1 MPQRSSSVKFID
13 LFSGIGGMRLGFES
27 SGFKC
32 VFSSEWDKYAQITYE
47 ANFNECPAGDITKI
61 HAEDIP
67 KHNVLVAGFPCQP
80 FSKAG
85 KQLGLM
91 DLRGQMF
98 FEIQRLLEYHRP
110 EAFLL
115 ENVKR
120 LKSHDNGYTFNLIS
134 NILSGAVDKIPQHV
148 KLDKDLLKKL
158 KFNLDYKIYS
168 CILNAKDFGLPQ
180 NRERL
185 YIVGFRKKL
194 ANDSKFEFKWPKPFF
209 TETKVNSILQS
220 NTLKTQRYSLSDAL
234 WMGHKRRKAQHIA
247 KGNGFGY
254 GLFSKTDPYT
264 RTLSARYAKD
274 GSEILISQDH
284 LGLNPRK
291 LTPRECANLQGF
303 PKKFKVGRVSD
314 TQMYKQFG
322 NSVAVPVISAISRE
336 MMKSLK
342 LIQNKVK

>member
-1 MPQRSSSVKFID
+1 MPQRSPVFKFID

-47 ANFNECPAGDITKI
+47 ANFNECPAGDIAKI
-61 HAEDIP
+61 YAGDVP
-67 KHNVLVAGFPCQP
+67 DHNVLVAGFPCQP

-85 KQLGLM
+85 KQLGLK
-91 DLRGQMF
+91 DLRGQLF
-98 FEIQRLLEYHRP
+98 FEIQRLLEHHRP

-120 LKSHDNGYTFNLIS
+120 LESHDNGYTFNLIS
-134 NILSGAVDKIPQHV
+134 NILSGDINKIPEHI

-158 KFNLDYKIYS
+158 KFNLDYRIYS
-168 CILNAKDFGLPQ
+168 CVLNAKDFGLPQ

-185 YIVGFRKKL
+185 YIVGFREKL
-194 ANDSKFEFKWPKPFF
+194 ANDPIFKFKWPKPFF
-209 TETKVNSILQS
+209 AKTKVGSILQS
-220 NTLKTQRYSLSDAL
+220 NNLITQRYALSDLL
-234 WMGHKRRKAQHIA
+234 WRGHKRRKAQHIA

-254 GLFSKTDPYT
+254 GLFNKSDPYT

-274 GSEILISQDH
+274 GSEILISQEH

-322 NSVAVPVISAISRE
+322 NSVAVPVISAISGE